1 MRIYSHIVVKYI
13 HYFNIFYNVTV
24 FSFSKQLVG
33 AVVLLAHFKGSDS
46 YTLNRNVVD
55 ADDSLEATTDHSL
68 EATTDDSLETTTV
81 NLLDSTEHINQTSTE
96 DNSMEAGKRLVKRNV
111 LPAVTIH
118 DYDDYYHDYSIET
131 TTVDDVSLEDILK
144 QQQSTVATTP
154 AVQTTTLDDDIYDD
168 LVNSTEDLLDTH
180 NDTSLENS
188 NDDVN
193 NIGAAVTTTLP
204 SLSILSHLPV
214 IGVFSHPASDD
225 LYLVKQY
232 LGDYY
237 FWEMD
242 DDFAR
247 NYFSQTVKD
256 TTKFDFFDSPIK
268 VDAVQFTQFTPVRSL
283 PADRLQVPSTAAF

>member
-1 MRIYSHIVVKYI
+1 M
-13 HYFNIFYNVTV
+13 

-68 EATTDDSLETTTV
+68 EATTDDSLETTTD
-81 NLLDSTEHINQTSTE
+81 NLLDSTEHINRTSTE
-96 DNSMEAGKRLVKRNV
+96 DNSMEAGKRLVKRNAV
-111 LPAVTIH
+111 LPAVAIH

-131 TTVDDVSLEDILK
+131 TTVDDVSLEDILN

-188 NDDVN
+188 NENVN
-193 NIGAAVTTTLP
+193 NNVGAAVTTTLP